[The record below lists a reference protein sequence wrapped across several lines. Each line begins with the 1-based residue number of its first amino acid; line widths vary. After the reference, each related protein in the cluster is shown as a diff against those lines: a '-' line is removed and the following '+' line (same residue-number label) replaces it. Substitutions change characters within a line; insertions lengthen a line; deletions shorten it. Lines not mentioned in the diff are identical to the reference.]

1 MQNYSLSGR
10 RLGRQALL
18 FPLCLVLYEFS
29 TYIGNDMIQPGM
41 LAVVQ
46 EFQVGNEWVPTSM
59 TAYLAGGMFL
69 QWLLG
74 PLSDRIGRRPVM
86 LTGVVWFIVTCLAT
100 LLAQTIEQFTLLRFL
115 QGISLCFIG
124 AVGYAAIQE
133 SFEEAVCIKITA
145 LMANVALIAPLLGP
159 LVGAAW
165 VHILPW
171 EMMFVLFAVLA
182 AISFFGLQRAMPETA
197 TRLGEKLSVKVDG
210 KRVKQ
215 GKWDSRELEGG
226 EKVTVKD
233 GRNTYEKHEIQ
244 ATVIEPKLKV
254 EGTGAIEY
262 VQTWGVQGRSEV
274 WVGEQSGKTQDR
286 GEVVPATDCVV
297 ACASVAPKGNKKYVA
312 LTFDEGPSGATK
324 QILQVLKEKGVTATF
339 FLSGDA
345 AEASPATAKAIVDA
359 GCEIVSNGYSDDSLK
374 GQDREAVREQI
385 TKGTDAIKSAT
396 GVKTMLLRAPYAAF
410 DEQNWIDAMDLVSA
424 VVSWNIDS
432 GDWLLNG
439 ADEQVSTVLDS
450 VTPGNIVLFTDRDE
464 CAEQTLEALP
474 QIIDGLIADG
484 YKIVT
489 LSDLVKTDTSLSK
502 KLTSLTKAT
511 MPKDAVFPQLAEDDD
526 TTE

>member
-1 MQNYSLSGR
+1 MRQNGSNLNGRSGARPTAR
-10 RLGRQALL
+10 RDLGQLPSGQRKRHRKPGAMYLNHSRG
-18 FPLCLVLYEFS
+18 FS
-29 TYIGNDMIQPGM
+29 DRSARIGNSRTP
-41 LAVVQ
+41 
-46 EFQVGNEWVPTSM
+46 
-59 TAYLAGGMFL
+59 
-69 QWLLG
+69 
-74 PLSDRIGRRPVM
+74 RRSSRLP
-86 LTGVVWFIVTCLAT
+86 
-100 LLAQTIEQFTLLRFL
+100 
-115 QGISLCFIG
+115 
-124 AVGYAAIQE
+124 Y
-133 SFEEAVCIKITA
+133 
-145 LMANVALIAPLLGP
+145 ALIA
-159 LVGAAW
+159 VGCA
-165 VHILPW
+165 L
-171 EMMFVLFAVLA
+171 VLFIAAVV
-182 AISFFGLQRAMPETA
+182 GYVNR
-197 TRLGEKLSVKVDG
+197 SV
-210 KRVKQ
+210 
-215 GKWDSRELEGG
+215 
-226 EKVTVKD
+226 D
-233 GRNTYEKHEIQ
+233 GRNTYEKHEVQ

-345 AEASPATAKAIVDA
+345 AEASLATAKAIVDA
-359 GCEIVSNGYSDDSLK
+359 GCEIGSNSYSDDSLK

-450 VTPGNIVLFTDRDE
+450 VTPGNIVLLTDRDE

>member
-1 MQNYSLSGR
+1 MRQNGSNLNGRSGARPTAR
-10 RLGRQALL
+10 RDLGQLPNGQRKRHRKPGAIYLNHSRG
-18 FPLCLVLYEFS
+18 FS
-29 TYIGNDMIQPGM
+29 DRSARIGNGRSP
-41 LAVVQ
+41 
-46 EFQVGNEWVPTSM
+46 
-59 TAYLAGGMFL
+59 
-69 QWLLG
+69 
-74 PLSDRIGRRPVM
+74 RRPSR
-86 LTGVVWFIVTCLAT
+86 LP
-100 LLAQTIEQFTLLRFL
+100 
-115 QGISLCFIG
+115 
-124 AVGYAAIQE
+124 Y
-133 SFEEAVCIKITA
+133 
-145 LMANVALIAPLLGP
+145 ALIA
-159 LVGAAW
+159 VGCA
-165 VHILPW
+165 L
-171 EMMFVLFAVLA
+171 VLFIAAVVGYVNRSVDVELNGQKTAVRVGSTLQNLIDDQELTDTYDAGDLLA
-182 AISFFGLQRAMPETA
+182 VDDSVLKRRG
-197 TRLGEKLSVKVDG
+197 GEKLSVKVDG

-233 GRNTYEKHEIQ
+233 GRNTYEKHEVQ

-297 ACASVAPKGNKKYVA
+297 
-312 LTFDEGPSGATK
+312 
-324 QILQVLKEKGVTATF
+324 KEKGAAATF

-345 AEASPATAKAIVDA
+345 VEASPATAKAIVDA
-359 GCEIVSNGYSDDSLK
+359 GCEIGSNSYSDDSLK
-374 GQDREAVREQI
+374 GQDLEAVREQI

-450 VTPGNIVLFTDRDE
+450 VTPGNIVLLTDRDE

-502 KLTSLTKAT
+502 KLTSLTKVT

>member
-1 MQNYSLSGR
+1 M
-10 RLGRQALL
+10 
-18 FPLCLVLYEFS
+18 
-29 TYIGNDMIQPGM
+29 
-41 LAVVQ
+41 
-46 EFQVGNEWVPTSM
+46 
-59 TAYLAGGMFL
+59 
-69 QWLLG
+69 
-74 PLSDRIGRRPVM
+74 
-86 LTGVVWFIVTCLAT
+86 
-100 LLAQTIEQFTLLRFL
+100 
-115 QGISLCFIG
+115 
-124 AVGYAAIQE
+124 
-133 SFEEAVCIKITA
+133 
-145 LMANVALIAPLLGP
+145 
-159 LVGAAW
+159 
-165 VHILPW
+165 
-171 EMMFVLFAVLA
+171 
-182 AISFFGLQRAMPETA
+182 
-197 TRLGEKLSVKVDG
+197 
-210 KRVKQ
+210 
-215 GKWDSRELEGG
+215 
-226 EKVTVKD
+226 
-233 GRNTYEKHEIQ
+233 
-244 ATVIEPKLKV
+244 
-254 EGTGAIEY
+254 
-262 VQTWGVQGRSEV
+262 QTWGVQGRSEV
-274 WVGEQSGKTQDR
+274 WVGEQSEKTQDR

-359 GCEIVSNGYSDDSLK
+359 GCEIGSNSYSDDSLK
-374 GQDREAVREQI
+374 GQDRETAREQI

-450 VTPGNIVLFTDRDE
+450 VTPGNIVLLTDRDE

-474 QIIDGLIADG
+474 QIIDGLVADG

-502 KLTSLTKAT
+502 KLTSLTKVT

>member
-1 MQNYSLSGR
+1 MRQNGSNLNGRSGARPTAR
-10 RLGRQALL
+10 RDLGQLPSGQRKRHRKPGAMYLNHSRG
-18 FPLCLVLYEFS
+18 FS
-29 TYIGNDMIQPGM
+29 DRSARIGNSRTP
-41 LAVVQ
+41 
-46 EFQVGNEWVPTSM
+46 
-59 TAYLAGGMFL
+59 
-69 QWLLG
+69 
-74 PLSDRIGRRPVM
+74 RRSSRLP
-86 LTGVVWFIVTCLAT
+86 
-100 LLAQTIEQFTLLRFL
+100 
-115 QGISLCFIG
+115 
-124 AVGYAAIQE
+124 Y
-133 SFEEAVCIKITA
+133 
-145 LMANVALIAPLLGP
+145 ALIA
-159 LVGAAW
+159 VGCA
-165 VHILPW
+165 L
-171 EMMFVLFAVLA
+171 VLFIAAVVGYVNRSVDVELNGQKTAVRVGSTLQNLIDDQELTDTYDAGDLLA
-182 AISFFGLQRAMPETA
+182 VDDSVLKRRG
-197 TRLGEKLSVKVDG
+197 GEKLSVKVDG

-233 GRNTYEKHEIQ
+233 GRNTYEKHEVQ

-262 VQTWGVQGRSEV
+262 VQTWGVRGRSEV

-297 ACASVAPKGNKKYVA
+297 AC
-312 LTFDEGPSGATK
+312 
-324 QILQVLKEKGVTATF
+324 KEKGVTATF

-359 GCEIVSNGYSDDSLK
+359 GCEIGSNSYSDDSLK

-439 ADEQVSTVLDS
+439 ADEQASTVLDS
-450 VTPGNIVLFTDRDE
+450 VTPGNIVLLTDRDE

-502 KLTSLTKAT
+502 KLTSLTKVT
-511 MPKDAVFPQLAEDDD
+511 MPKDAVLPQLAEDDD

>member
-1 MQNYSLSGR
+1 MAKVDTSLVAHLPLFGGVKPDDLEEILREARSARYPRNTAIFEQG
-10 RLGRQALL
+10 ADATSFFLL
-18 FPLCLVLYEFS
+18 LHGHVRAAKTTPTGEQIVVRYVAPGETFGLAMA
-29 TYIGNDMIQPGM
+29 IGAAHYPATA
-41 LAVVQ
+41 LAVDD
-46 EFQVGNEWVPTSM
+46 S
-59 TAYLAGGMFL
+59 
-69 QWLLG
+69 
-74 PLSDRIGRRPVM
+74 
-86 LTGVVWFIVTCLAT
+86 
-100 LLAQTIEQFTLLRFL
+100 
-115 QGISLCFIG
+115 
-124 AVGYAAIQE
+124 
-133 SFEEAVCIKITA
+133 
-145 LMANVALIAPLLGP
+145 
-159 LVGAAW
+159 
-165 VHILPW
+165 
-171 EMMFVLFAVLA
+171 VLKRH
-182 AISFFGLQRAMPETA
+182 G
-197 TRLGEKLSVKVDG
+197 GEKLSVKVDG
-210 KRVKQ
+210 KRIKQ

-233 GRNTYEKHEIQ
+233 GRNTYEKHEVQ

-312 LTFDEGPSGATK
+312 LTFDEGPSSATK

-359 GCEIVSNGYSDDSLK
+359 GCEIGSNSYSDDSLK
-374 GQDREAVREQI
+374 GQDRETVREQI

-450 VTPGNIVLFTDRDE
+450 VTPGNIVLLTDRDE

-474 QIIDGLIADG
+474 QIIDGLVADG

-489 LSDLVKTDTSLSK
+489 LSDLVKTDTALSK
-502 KLTSLTKAT
+502 KLTSLTKVS

>member
-1 MQNYSLSGR
+1 MRQNGSYSHGRSGARPTAR
-10 RLGRQALL
+10 RDLGQLPSGQRKRHRKPGAMYLNHSRG
-18 FPLCLVLYEFS
+18 FS
-29 TYIGNDMIQPGM
+29 DRSARIGNGRTP
-41 LAVVQ
+41 
-46 EFQVGNEWVPTSM
+46 
-59 TAYLAGGMFL
+59 
-69 QWLLG
+69 
-74 PLSDRIGRRPVM
+74 RRPSR
-86 LTGVVWFIVTCLAT
+86 LP
-100 LLAQTIEQFTLLRFL
+100 
-115 QGISLCFIG
+115 
-124 AVGYAAIQE
+124 Y
-133 SFEEAVCIKITA
+133 
-145 LMANVALIAPLLGP
+145 ALIA
-159 LVGAAW
+159 VGCA
-165 VHILPW
+165 L
-171 EMMFVLFAVLA
+171 VLFIAAVVGYVNRSVDVVLN
-182 AISFFGLQRAMPETA
+182 GQETA
-197 TRLGEKLSVKVDG
+197 VRVGSTLQNLIDDQELTDTHDAGDLLAVDDSVLTRHGGEKLSVKVDG
-210 KRVKQ
+210 KRIKQ
-215 GKWDSRELEGG
+215 GKWKSRELTGG

-233 GRNTYEKHEIQ
+233 GRDTYEKHEVQ

-262 VQTWGVQGRSEV
+262 VKTWGIQGRSEV

-297 ACASVAPKGNKKYVA
+297 ECASVAPKGNEKYVA

-324 QILQVLKEKGVTATF
+324 QILQVLKKKGVTATF

-359 GCEIVSNGYSDDSLK
+359 GCEVGSNSYRDESLK
-374 GQDREAVREQI
+374 GKDRDAVREQVS
-385 TKGTDAIKSAT
+385 KGTEAIKSAT

-450 VTPGNIVLFTDRDE
+450 VTPGNIVLLTDNDK

-489 LSDLVKTDTSLSK
+489 LSDLVKTDASLSK
-502 KLTSLTKAT
+502 KLTSLTKVT
-511 MPKDAVFPQLAEDDD
+511 MPKNAVFPQLAEDDD
-526 TTE
+526 TTD